1 MVTDEHLLSDVV
13 VVAKANRESES
24 VTLLEQKRS
33 VVAVQA
39 VGAKEL
45 ARKGVSDAQA
55 AVTKISGISKQEG
68 VKNVFVRGLGD
79 RYNLTTLNR
88 YPIPSEDPEYKNIAL
103 DFFSTDVIQSVEV
116 NKAFYGN
123 TSADASGANIN
134 ITSKELTGDA
144 TLDFSLSGGV
154 NTQALSGDLLQAS
167 GNNLFGF
174 ANTTQPGEDLK
185 SYRFK
190 NAIDPSQKNIPIN
203 QDYSL
208 SGGKQFR
215 IHGNPLSFFIVAS
228 HHKNFSYY
236 DEEVRNTITSGDLS
250 QDMNGE
256 ISRIETSQLA
266 MAT

>member
-1 MVTDEHLLSDVV
+1 M
-13 VVAKANRESES
+13 AKANRESES

-45 ARKGVSDAQA
+45 SRKGVSDAQG

-79 RYNLTTLNR
+79 RYNITTLNR

-103 DFFSTDVIQSVEV
+103 DIFSTDIIQSVEV

-144 TLDFSLSGGV
+144 CLDFSLSGGI
-154 NTQALSGDLLQAS
+154 NTKTISADLQQAS
-167 GNNLFGF
+167 GINLFGF
-174 ANTTQPGEDLK
+174 ANTTQPGEDL
-185 SYRFK
+185 
-190 NAIDPSQKNIPIN
+190 QT
-203 QDYSL
+203 
-208 SGGKQFR
+208 
-215 IHGNPLSFFIVAS
+215 IVL
-228 HHKNFSYY
+228 KCN
-236 DEEVRNTITSGDLS
+236 
-250 QDMNGE
+250 
-256 ISRIETSQLA
+256 
-266 MAT
+266 

>member
-1 MVTDEHLLSDVV
+1 M
-13 VVAKANRESES
+13 
-24 VTLLEQKRS
+24 
-33 VVAVQA
+33 
-39 VGAKEL
+39 
-45 ARKGVSDAQA
+45 
-55 AVTKISGISKQEG
+55 
-68 VKNVFVRGLGD
+68 
-79 RYNLTTLNR
+79 
-88 YPIPSEDPEYKNIAL
+88 
-103 DFFSTDVIQSVEV
+103 
-116 NKAFYGN
+116 
-123 TSADASGANIN
+123 
-134 ITSKELTGDA
+134 
-144 TLDFSLSGGV
+144 
-154 NTQALSGDLLQAS
+154 
-167 GNNLFGF
+167 
-174 ANTTQPGEDLK
+174 K